1 MTLNDQSRL
10 SATGVVYKNKWG
22 WGRVVAEA
30 DVLPVDRRRI
40 ELAGEP
46 VAEPVG
52 ETAGALAPERIAERG
67 GEPGF
72 GDDVHSRVGDR
83 LRTARERLG
92 IGRAEL
98 SLRTKI
104 NERHLEALEDSDFT
118 ALPARIYA
126 VGFARSYAGA
136 VGLDAARI
144 AAEVRRELNERE
156 NPPLRQ
162 PNQLHIDD
170 PSKVPS
176 SRIVWLSL
184 ALGALLILVG
194 TVFWRSYFVPA
205 VELPP
210 VREDIEETVP
220 ELSPQAQISPTA
232 ESAVSAPVAADV
244 ASGNSARAKAA
255 GASEPA
261 PVAPRATP
269 VVRTIAPSPQTLP
282 APVPEALEPA
292 PVGAT
297 AREPL

>member
-1 MTLNDQSRL
+1 MTLDDLPRL
-10 SATGVVYKNKWG
+10 SATGVVNKNKRG
-22 WGRVVAEA
+22 WDRVVAEA
-30 DVLPVDRRRI
+30 DVLPVDRGRI
-40 ELAGEP
+40 DLAG
-46 VAEPVG
+46 EPVG
-52 ETAGALAPERIAERG
+52 ETARTLVSESVGEQVGDPEV
-67 GEPGF
+67 
-72 GDDVHSRVGDR
+72 GDDAHSRVGDR

-184 ALGALLILVG
+184 ALGALLIVAG
-194 TVFWRSYFVPA
+194 TVFWRSSFVPA

-210 VREDIEETVP
+210 VREDIEGTVP

-232 ESAVSAPVAADV
+232 ESAVGVAVAADP
-244 ASGNSARAKAA
+244 ARAR
-255 GASEPA
+255 EPA
-261 PVAPRATP
+261 PVAPRAVP
-269 VVRTIAPSPQTLP
+269 VPRTMAPATQVLP

-297 AREPL
+297 PREAI